1 MKLVPLLGVPFVL
14 TLAAQSFA
22 TVMVLPVKGTNLE
35 PGEVDAIGQMITG
48 SVQTEAK
55 EATVGPVDAQKA
67 VDETGG
73 YPQAAKKLGAKEYVY
88 VTAVKLNA
96 RIVLTATRYDAD
108 GHYIYSAKMSATT
121 LDDIEPASDRL
132 AKALLHQQTTTEVRN
147 VDNVTQTEGTK
158 PNRVTA
164 QKVAGFKGSF
174 TYPIG
179 WGEKIAPQM
188 SGAFDLRLE
197 SGMHFIEIGVGLTF
211 PTSTVSNKYGGIW
224 ADIGGSFYLTNDN
237 TAPYLGFG
245 VMPRL
250 MGSDGSSLANLAAY
264 AQGGLMMFRESSTRF
279 YTDVRIAQ
287 NLLPVTFGSD
297 ETYDPNTFQ
306 TVRTNGTDLYPTELT
321 FSVGMGF

>member
-1 MKLVPLLGVPFVL
+1 MKLTPFLGVPFVL
-14 TLAAQSFA
+14 TLAAQAFA

-35 PGEVDAIGQMITG
+35 PGEVEAIGQMVAS
-48 SVQTEAK
+48 SVQAEAK
-55 EATVGPVDAQKA
+55 DGTVGPADSQKA
-67 VDETGG
+67 VDEAGG

-88 VTAVKLNA
+88 VTAVRLNA
-96 RIVLTATRYDAD
+96 RIVLTATRYDAE
-108 GHYIYSAKMSATT
+108 GRYLYSAKMSATT

-132 AKALLHQQTTTEVRN
+132 AKALLHQQTTTEART

-179 WGEKIAPQM
+179 WSERVAPQM

-211 PTSTVSNKYGGIW
+211 PASSVRNQYGGIW
-224 ADIGGSFYLTNDN
+224 GDIGGSFYLTSDN
-237 TAPYLGFG
+237 SAPYVGFG

-250 MGSDGSSLANLAAY
+250 LGSEGGSIANLAPY
-264 AQGGLMMFRESSTRF
+264 AQGGMMFFRESSTRF
-279 YTDVRIAQ
+279 YTDLRVAQ
-287 NLLPVTFGSD
+287 NLLPVVVGGQ
-297 ETYDPNTFQ
+297 ETYDPNTFE
-306 TVRTNGTDLYPTELT
+306 TTRTNTKDLFPTEIT